1 MSGNDVFNSAMDLLA
16 YSVDSGIT
24 RSALTYVNK
33 VYADLHRIAHP
44 NKEFKPL
51 GQLVEDLDLP
61 VHFVVSVAP
70 LGVAELIA
78 LGRGDG
84 ELQQYFALDYD
95 RAKAKLN
102 VMDKVEHII

>member
-1 MSGNDVFNSAMDLLA
+1 MTGNLVFISAMELLGYA
-16 YSVDSGIT
+16 DDANIT
-24 RSALTYVNK
+24 KNALTYVNK

-51 GQLVEDLDLP
+51 NLLIEELDLP
-61 VHFVVSVAP
+61 VRMCTIAMP

-95 RAKAKLN
+95 RAKLKFN
-102 VMDKVEHII
+102 TIDKVQHVI